1 MLRSLTC
8 ITGIV
13 LFVLTVAA
21 APAAAAD
28 CVVFEG
34 FKHCALGTADLD
46 LVNQGAA
53 LRVSTFDPNGGDG
66 VAVDLGSG
74 VTSWNALYN
83 WRSAPGDSLDV
94 LAISNGLIVS
104 RSTVVET
111 SKNFQISAEFTG
123 SSSTGTHSA
132 FVYRD
137 GQLVGSVGGLTTFP
151 PVVLEP
157 IDFCD
162 LHPNAPLCDWLEGF
176 RNTALGECEWSYRFG
191 SNRTFELPGGQ
202 RLVGDELRLLEELDP
217 RGHYPYVSFDEMQLT
232 TSGDGLQIRAESAD

>member
-1 MLRSLTC
+1 MFRSLTC

-34 FKHCALGTADLD
+34 LKHCALGTADLD
-46 LVNQGAA
+46 LVNEGAA

-66 VAVDLGSG
+66 VAVDLGG
-74 VTSWNALYN
+74 KATKWNAVYN
-83 WRSAPGDSLDV
+83 WSSAPGDSLV
-94 LAISNGLIVS
+94 SKAISNGFVVS
-104 RSTVVET
+104 RSVIAET
-111 SKNFQISAEFTG
+111 SKNFQITAEFTG
-123 SSSTGTHSA
+123 GSSSGTHSA

-137 GQLVGSVGGLTTFP
+137 GRLVGSVGGLNRFP
-151 PVVLEP
+151 PVILEP

-162 LHPNAPLCDWLEGF
+162 LHPQSPLCDLEGGF
-176 RNTALGECEWSYRFG
+176 RNTSLGECEWLYRTSG
-191 SNRTFELPGGQ
+191 DRTFVLPDGQ

-217 RGHYPYVSFDEMQLT
+217 SGHYPYTSFDSMELT
-232 TSGDGLQIRAESAD
+232 TSGDGLRIRAESAD